1 MVCASC
7 ESERVSRRLSVVGV
21 KTGGRTSDASPAPM
35 GGGGAAAAEVGAAAA
50 EPATEPPR
58 PARGLRAP
66 FVSLTERAPAGLGFT
81 RPRGASILGPVDLR
95 QLEIFV
101 KVAELGS
108 FSKAAD
114 ALFLTQ
120 PTVSEHIQ
128 SLEDELGVRL
138 LDRLGRGAAVTKG
151 GALLQ
156 GYAQRLLALSRE
168 ARQAMESFQ
177 GRMSGELL
185 VGASTIPGEYIL
197 PALIGRFKEK
207 FPDIAITLLIG
218 GSQAVTE
225 WVAEGRAEVGVVG
238 ARSGHRGI
246 EFRELLPDDIVL
258 IVGAAHPWH
267 GRKQV
272 TLEELRAEPLLLRE
286 RGSGTRAALEA
297 ALTQAGTD
305 IARLP
310 RRRRDGLD
318 PGDQAGGEG
327 RVSACRSCRGGPSRR
342 SAGRAASGAS
352 ASKDLK
358 ITRAFYLATHRERS
372 RSPLAEAFRAF
383 VEAEAV

>member
-1 MVCASC
+1 M
-7 ESERVSRRLSVVGV
+7 
-21 KTGGRTSDASPAPM
+21 
-35 GGGGAAAAEVGAAAA
+35 
-50 EPATEPPR
+50 
-58 PARGLRAP
+58 
-66 FVSLTERAPAGLGFT
+66 
-81 RPRGASILGPVDLR
+81 DLR

-120 PTVSEHIQ
+120 PTISEHIRT
-128 SLEDELGVRL
+128 LEDELGVRL

-151 GALLQ
+151 GALLLS
-156 GYAQRLLALSRE
+156 YANRILALSRE
-168 ARQAMESFQ
+168 ARQAMESFL

-225 WVAEGRAEVGVVG
+225 WVVEGRAEIGVVG
-238 ARSGHRGI
+238 ARSSHRSI
-246 EFRELLPDDIVL
+246 ESRELFPDDIVL
-258 IVGAAHPWH
+258 IVSAAHPWH

-272 TLEELRAEPLLLRE
+272 TMDELRAEPLLLRE
-286 RGSGTRAALEA
+286 RGSGTRKALETALEA
-297 ALTQAGTD
+297 AGTDAAALRVVGEMGSTQA
-305 IARLP
+305 IK
-310 RRRRDGLD
+310 
-318 PGDQAGGEG
+318 QAVKAGVG
-327 RVSACRSCRGGPSRR
+327 VSLLSRR
-342 SAGRAASGAS
+342 AVEEECRAGSIWCLRV
-352 ASKDLK
+352 KDLK
-358 ITRAFYLATHRERS
+358 ISRAFYLVTHRDRS

>member
-1 MVCASC
+1 
-7 ESERVSRRLSVVGV
+7 
-21 KTGGRTSDASPAPM
+21 
-35 GGGGAAAAEVGAAAA
+35 
-50 EPATEPPR
+50 
-58 PARGLRAP
+58 
-66 FVSLTERAPAGLGFT
+66 
-81 RPRGASILGPVDLR
+81 VDLR

-108 FSKAAD
+108 FSKAAE

-120 PTVSEHIQ
+120 PTVSEHIR

-138 LDRLGRGAAVTKG
+138 LDRLGRGAVVTKG

-177 GRMSGELL
+177 GRMSGDLL

-197 PALIGRFKEK
+197 PGLIGRFKEK

-218 GSQAVTE
+218 DSQTVTE

-238 ARSGHRGI
+238 ARSGHRSV

-258 IVGAAHPWH
+258 IVSATHPWH

-272 TLEELRAEPLLLRE
+272 TLDELRAEPLLLRE
-286 RGSGTRAALEA
+286 RGSGTRAALESALA
-297 ALTQAGTD
+297 ASAADLSAFRVVGEMGSTQA
-305 IARLP
+305 IK
-310 RRRRDGLD
+310 
-318 PGDQAGGEG
+318 QAVKAGVG
-327 RVSACRSCRGGPSRR
+327 VSLVSRR
-342 SAGRAASGAS
+342 AVEDESRSGAVWCLRV
-352 ASKDLK
+352 KDLK
-358 ITRAFYLATHRERS
+358 IARAFYLATHRERS

-383 VEAEAV
+383 VEAEAA